1 MRSLRLWLRSTFL
14 TERLASIFWQRTP
27 RHPLL
32 VVRFMLPPP
41 LRRRAAWL
49 NSMLVSIGG
58 TAAIIISFIWIPLL
72 AALLLL
78 LAGSVIF
85 GGTMCGLAAAVAVT
99 RNIRREQHSPA
110 REALTH
116 IMPPGRLGIAW
127 LLAVRALRLNPN
139 RSGFRLI
146 SVGVQLAQWVMV
158 GFGGLTTFMV
168 SIVPILSLGPA
179 YAYSAGDLIGS
190 AVFQI
195 SLFAL
200 LVVWIML
207 DHRQGIIM
215 GVVCGLWGSTVGSR
229 TPESVL
235 YAGGLF
241 AALNIGCALAALMF
255 IGLASTIIESLTST
269 DNFVLFPTSLA
280 IGIAAALALR
290 EMALRW
296 LWARVC
302 ARMGAD
308 GTEIVMV

>member
-14 TERLASIFWQRTP
+14 TERLAAIFWQRTP

-49 NSMLVSIGG
+49 NSMLVSVGG
-58 TAAIIISFIWIPLL
+58 TAAVIISFIWIPLL

-85 GGTMCGLAAAVAVT
+85 GGTVCGLAAAVIVT

-127 LLAVRALRLNPN
+127 LLAVRALRLKPN
-139 RSGFRLI
+139 RGAFRLV
-146 SVGVQLAQWVMV
+146 SVGIQLAQWTMV
-158 GFGGLTTFMV
+158 GFGGLTTFLV
-168 SIVPILSLGPA
+168 AIVPLLSLGPA
-179 YAYSAGDLIGS
+179 YAYGAGDLIS
-190 AVFQI
+190 AAVLQI
-195 SLFAL
+195 SLFVL
-200 LVVWIML
+200 LVIWIVL
-207 DHRQGIIM
+207 DHRQGIIT

-241 AALNIGCALAALMF
+241 AALNIGCALVALMF
-255 IGLASTIIESLTST
+255 MGLTSAIIESATSA
-269 DNFVLFPTSLA
+269 DSFVLFPISIA

-290 EMALRW
+290 ELVLRW

-308 GTEIVMV
+308 GTEIVLV